1 MNPAGRWVLG
11 AALGVMISLA
21 GCASVPPPRE
31 VGRPISGQERD
42 QILARLQSREE
53 QVRSLRG
60 IAAVEVT
67 VYGETRRFREA
78 VALRSDGRFRL
89 ETLSAFGV
97 PVLIIASDGDQMA
110 VRGTSHQGE
119 SPGDPRQLLARLLGV
134 QLPPAAFVRLLAGL
148 PPLAVMPSTLGFY
161 LPQHGTY
168 LFEDQSGDTLQRL
181 YLDPPGAL
189 LGGEIWE
196 DGDGLRFTFSAVR
209 EVEGISF
216 PMDITLKQVRR
227 SVSVTVAYQAIDI
240 NPTLD
245 DPLFSLPLSTPTKNG
260 G

>member
-1 MNPAGRWVLG
+1 MIPRGRWGLC
-11 AALGVMISLA
+11 ATLGVMICLA

-31 VGRPISGQERD
+31 AGRPISGQERD
-42 QILARLQSREE
+42 EILARLQIREE
-53 QVRSLRG
+53 QVQSVRG
-60 IAAVEVT
+60 IAVVEVT

-110 VRGTSHQGE
+110 VRSTSQGE
-119 SPGDPRQLLARLLGV
+119 DPGDPRQLLARLLGV

-148 PPLAVMPSTLGFY
+148 PPRAVMPSALGFY
-161 LPQHGTY
+161 LPQYGAY
-168 LFEDQSGDTLQRL
+168 LLEDQSGDTLQRL
-181 YLDPPGAL
+181 YLDSPGAL

-209 EVEGISF
+209 EVEGIPF
-216 PMDITLKQVRR
+216 PMDITLEQVRR
-227 SVSVTVAYQAIDI
+227 SVSITVTYQAIDI

-245 DPLFSLPLSTPTKNG
+245 DFLFSLPLSTSTKNG